1 MGVEKKFVR
10 NGLDKAQM
18 AEYFSNQLERA
29 GYGGMN
35 INRTPMGTQITI
47 FAEKPGMIIGK
58 GGKTIHKLTHDLE
71 SIFRVDN
78 PQIDVQEVKVP
89 ELNAQMMASR
99 LAGAI
104 ERGLYFRKAGH
115 NMLRRIMEAGALGCE
130 IDIAGKLTG
139 PRKKTEKFV
148 AGNMLHAGNPAME
161 LVDNGFAVAI
171 KKLGVIGC
179 RVRIVPPT
187 IKLPGRFKTV
197 KITVPPKAEE
207 KEKAGIKELVE
218 KPAAETAVSTPVK
231 PKTPVQPV
239 PVELKTEEVT
249 ASQAETEI
257 PASAVNPA
265 TNIEERMHGDV
276 LEHKHPEYDYW
287 HPASRVHK
295 FDESVKKERITL
307 DSSKFD
313 ESVKKERITLDSSKE
328 DK

>member
-1 MGVEKKFVR
+1 MGVERKFVK
-10 NGLDKAQM
+10 NGLDRAQM
-18 AEYFSNQLERA
+18 AEYFGKQLERA
-29 GYGGMN
+29 GYGGMS
-35 INRTPMGTQITI
+35 INRTPMGTQVTI

-71 SIFRVDN
+71 AIFRVDN

-115 NMLRRIMEAGALGCE
+115 NMLRRIMESGALGCE

-161 LVDNGFAVAI
+161 LVDKGFAVAI

-179 RVRIVPPT
+179 RVRIVPPN
-187 IKLPGRFKTV
+187 IKLPGRFKTIAV
-197 KITVPPKAEE
+197 EVPQQVEE
-207 KEKAGIKELVE
+207 KKPAGIKELV
-218 KPAAETAVSTPVK
+218 KAPQVPAAAQIKPETTP
-231 PKTPVQPV
+231 PA
-239 PVELKTEEVT
+239 PVEARAEEI
-249 ASQAETEI
+249 APEQSEI
-257 PASAVNPA
+257 HAVPESAGHAAGV
-265 TNIEERMHGDV
+265 EERQHGDM

-287 HPASRVHK
+287 HPASRIH
-295 FDESVKKERITL
+295 KKEE
-307 DSSKFD
+307 K
-313 ESVKKERITLDSSKE
+313 
-328 DK
+328 

>member
-1 MGVEKKFVR
+1 MGVERKFVK

-18 AEYFSNQLERA
+18 AEYFAKQLERA
-29 GYGGMN
+29 GYGGMS
-35 INRTPMGTQITI
+35 INRTPMGTQVTI

-71 SIFRVDN
+71 AVFHVDN

-115 NMLRRIMEAGALGCE
+115 NMLRRILEAGALGCE

-148 AGNMLHAGNPAME
+148 GGNMLHAGNPAME

-179 RVRIVPPT
+179 RVRIIKPT
-187 IKLPGRFKTV
+187 VKLPGRFKTV
-197 KITVPPKAEE
+197 VTVP
-207 KEKAGIKELVE
+207 
-218 KPAAETAVSTPVK
+218 
-231 PKTPVQPV
+231 QV
-239 PVELKTEEVT
+239 PVEKKPGIEEIVKAAPKEEVKPEVP
-249 ASQAETEI
+249 AKPEVPSPAAPVEAPKEAPKEET
-257 PASAVNPA
+257 PAGV
-265 TNIEERMHGDV
+265 EERMHGDV

-287 HPASRVHK
+287 HPAARVHK
-295 FDESVKKERITL
+295 DEHKKEQRAL

-313 ESVKKERITLDSSKE
+313 ESVKKEQRTLDSSKE
-328 DK
+328 EK

>member
-1 MGVEKKFVR
+1 
-10 NGLDKAQM
+10 M
-18 AEYFSNQLERA
+18 AEYFSKQLERA

-35 INRTPMGTQITI
+35 INRTPMGTQVTI

-71 SIFRVDN
+71 TMFRVDN

-115 NMLRRIMEAGALGCE
+115 NMLRRILESGALGCE

-148 AGNMLHAGNPAME
+148 GGNMLHAGNPAME
-161 LVDNGFAVAI
+161 LVDDGFAIAI

-179 RVRIVPPT
+179 RVRIIPPT
-187 IKLPGRFKTV
+187 VKLPGRFKTAKVAAPQETVEKKPAGIEEIV
-197 KITVPPKAEE
+197 KAAPEEVKPEVIKPEAIPAQAVAEQAPEAPKETVPE
-207 KEKAGIKELVE
+207 
-218 KPAAETAVSTPVK
+218 AAHA
-231 PKTPVQPV
+231 
-239 PVELKTEEVT
+239 
-249 ASQAETEI
+249 A
-257 PASAVNPA
+257 
-265 TNIEERMHGDV
+265 NIEERIHGDV

-295 FDESVKKERITL
+295 
-307 DSSKFD
+307 
-313 ESVKKERITLDSSKE
+313 DSSKE
-328 DK
+328 EK

>member
-1 MGVEKKFVR
+1 MGVERKFVK

-18 AEYFSNQLERA
+18 AEYFSKQLERA

-35 INRTPMGTQITI
+35 INRTPMGTQVTI

-58 GGKTIHKLTHDLE
+58 GGRTIHKLTRDLE

-115 NMLRRIMEAGALGCE
+115 NMLRRIMESGALGCE

-139 PRKKTEKFV
+139 PRKRTEKFV
-148 AGNMLHAGNPAME
+148 EGNMLHAGNPASE
-161 LVDNGFAVAI
+161 LVDDGFAVAI

-179 RVRIVPPT
+179 RVRIIPPT

-197 KITVPPKAEE
+197 QVAAEKSVAETKPQRIEMIVKKAEP
-207 KEKAGIKELVE
+207 
-218 KPAAETAVSTPVK
+218 KPQETEPAEAAP
-231 PKTPVQPV
+231 
-239 PVELKTEEVT
+239 PVEAPVIE
-249 ASQAETEI
+249 S
-257 PASAVNPA
+257 PANM
-265 TNIEERMHGDV
+265 EERVHGDV
-276 LEHKHPEYDYW
+276 TEHKHAGYDYW
-287 HPASRVHK
+287 HPASRIH
-295 FDESVKKERITL
+295 KKE
-307 DSSKFD
+307 
-313 ESVKKERITLDSSKE
+313 ES
-328 DK
+328 

>member
-1 MGVEKKFVR
+1 MGVERKFVK

-18 AEYFSNQLERA
+18 AEYFGKQLERA
-29 GYGGMN
+29 GYGGMS
-35 INRTPMGTQITI
+35 INRTPMGTQVTI

-71 SIFRVDN
+71 AIFRVDN

-115 NMLRRIMEAGALGCE
+115 NMLRRILESGALGCE

-148 AGNMLHAGNPAME
+148 GGNMLHAGNPAME

-179 RVRIVPPT
+179 RVRIIPPT
-187 IKLPGRFKTV
+187 VKLPGRFKTV
-197 KITVPPKAEE
+197 QVQTIKETAEKKPRIEDIVKPAPQEVKPEVP
-207 KEKAGIKELVE
+207 EKAVE
-218 KPAAETAVSTPVK
+218 A
-231 PKTPVQPV
+231 
-239 PVELKTEEVT
+239 PVEIPKEAPKEEAHAGV
-249 ASQAETEI
+249 
-257 PASAVNPA
+257 
-265 TNIEERMHGDV
+265 EERMHGDM
-276 LEHKHPEYDYW
+276 LEHKHVEYDYW
-287 HPASRVHK
+287 HPASRIH
-295 FDESVKKERITL
+295 KKEE
-307 DSSKFD
+307 K
-313 ESVKKERITLDSSKE
+313 
-328 DK
+328 

>member
-1 MGVEKKFVR
+1 MGVERKFVK

-18 AEYFSNQLERA
+18 AEYFSKQLERA

-35 INRTPMGTQITI
+35 INRTPMGTQVTI

-58 GGKTIHKLTHDLE
+58 GGKTIHKLTHDLGA
-71 SIFRVDN
+71 IFHVDN

-115 NMLRRIMEAGALGCE
+115 NMLRRIMESGALGCE

-161 LVDNGFAVAI
+161 IVDKGFAIAI
-171 KKLGVIGC
+171 KKLGIIGC
-179 RVRIVPPT
+179 RVRIVPPMV
-187 IKLPGRFKTV
+187 KLPGRFKTV
-197 KITVPPKAEE
+197 QVAAPQAPQGAQE
-207 KEKAGIKELVE
+207 KKPAGIGEIVKAAPAEV
-218 KPAAETAVSTPVK
+218 KPEAIPAPQVPKETA
-231 PKTPVQPV
+231 
-239 PVELKTEEVT
+239 TEE
-249 ASQAETEI
+249 AH
-257 PASAVNPA
+257 AVNV
-265 TNIEERMHGDV
+265 EERMHGDV

-295 FDESVKKERITL
+295 KEE
-307 DSSKFD
+307 K
-313 ESVKKERITLDSSKE
+313 
-328 DK
+328 

>member
-1 MGVEKKFVR
+1 MGVERKFVK

-18 AEYFSNQLERA
+18 AEYFSKQLERA

-71 SIFRVDN
+71 TVFRVDN
-78 PQIDVQEVKVP
+78 PQIDVQEVKIP

-115 NMLRRIMEAGALGCE
+115 NMLSRILESGALGCE

-148 AGNMLHAGNPAME
+148 GGNMLHAGNPAME
-161 LVDNGFAVAI
+161 LVDDGFAIAI

-179 RVRIVPPT
+179 RVRLIRPT
-187 IKLPGRFKTV
+187 VKLPGRFKTV
-197 KITVPPKAEE
+197 QVGAAPQEVVE
-207 KEKAGIKELVE
+207 K
-218 KPAAETAVSTPVK
+218 KPAAGIEEIVKASPQEAKPEVK
-231 PKTPVQPV
+231 PEVVAEAVPEQAPEAPKETP
-239 PVELKTEEVT
+239 LEESHT
-249 ASQAETEI
+249 GS
-257 PASAVNPA
+257 
-265 TNIEERMHGDV
+265 IEERMHGDV

-287 HPASRVHK
+287 HPASRLH
-295 FDESVKKERITL
+295 KKEE
-307 DSSKFD
+307 K
-313 ESVKKERITLDSSKE
+313 
-328 DK
+328 